1 MSIAWVRI
9 DGVGMVTATQIR
21 AALVAI
27 KKLRKRNRALLK
39 RCRELEKLVAD
50 HKEGD

>member
-9 DGVGMVTATQIR
+9 DGVGVVTHTEIR
-21 AALVAI
+21 KALHDI
-27 KKLRKRNRALLK
+27 KVLRRRNRELLK
-39 RCRELEKLVAD
+39 RCRELEKLIAD